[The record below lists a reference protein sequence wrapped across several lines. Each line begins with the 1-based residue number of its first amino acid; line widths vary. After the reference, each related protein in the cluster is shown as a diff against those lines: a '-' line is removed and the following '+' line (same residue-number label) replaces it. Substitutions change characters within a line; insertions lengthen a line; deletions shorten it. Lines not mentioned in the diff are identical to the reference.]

1 MAEVTVSQFAEVL
14 KVPVDR
20 LLVQLDQAG
29 IKVSGPNDR
38 ISDDAKMELL
48 THLRRSHGSTS
59 TTGNAAA
66 PSKITLSR
74 KTQQEI
80 KLSSGQGRARTV
92 NVEVRTKRTYIKRDV
107 LQEQARQ
114 HQDEIDQKRR
124 DVEEAQQRETDRLE
138 AERLEQE
145 RVESDARRRLEEE
158 AAQQK
163 AAEEAQRLAEQAARE
178 EEARRMRE
186 REEAAQR
193 AATEAEEASRRA
205 AEATSTATKKG
216 PEKKAAEKKAAENKA
231 PEAPAK
237 PVFDPTFQ
245 KPQFIPPIQTRERP
259 QQQAIAPQRK
269 GAPQQPTQ
277 AAQPRVAAPASAQQ
291 QGRPQGPA
299 NNQQGRPQGPASNQ
313 QGRPQGPAG
322 NQQGRPQGPAGNPQ
336 QARPQGPAGA
346 GADANTRYGR
356 QELHVAGDV
365 SSRYKKKRRP
375 MKGPGGRMAA
385 PSGEA
390 GRHGF
395 EMPTA
400 PVVREVS
407 VGETVTVSELAQK
420 MAIKAT
426 EVIKVLMNMG
436 VMATINQPLDQDTAV
451 LVVEELGHTVK
462 VLKENQIEEDLQG
475 APSDDSAASEPRPP
489 VVTVMGHVDHGKTSL
504 LDYIRRTKV
513 AAGEAGGITQH
524 IGAYHVE
531 TPKGSVT
538 FLDTPGHAAFTA
550 MRARGAKA
558 TDVVVLVVAADDGV
572 MPQTIEA
579 IQHARAANVPIVV
592 AVNKIDKPEADLD
605 RVRQELAKQEV
616 IPEDWGGET
625 IFVPVSART
634 GQGIDQLLES
644 ILLVAEVLELRAPRD
659 GLASGLVIESSVEK
673 GRGAVATV
681 LVKKGTLRTG
691 DPIIAGSE
699 FGRVRAMFDEN
710 GKAVEEATPSMPVQ
724 VLGLSSPPNA
734 GDEFLAAESERK
746 AREVALYRQGKF
758 RDVKLA
764 SRIQKAEDVFS
775 QMGEAKIGIVA
786 VLIKAD
792 VQGSAEALRESL
804 TKLSTDEVQVKL
816 IASGLGGIT
825 ESDVQLAAA
834 SKGLIIG
841 FNVRADSGA
850 REAIKETGV
859 EVRYYSIIYE
869 AIDDVRQML
878 SGMLQPEIKESI
890 VGVAQVR
897 DVFRSSKFGVV
908 AGCLVTEGVVK
919 RNNPIRVLRENVVI
933 FEGAL
938 ESLRR
943 FKDDVGEVRAGV
955 ECGIGVKNYQDVRA
969 GDQIECYSRVEVART
984 LAAE

>member
-29 IKVSGPNDR
+29 IKVEGPDDR
-38 ISDDAKMELL
+38 ISDDAKLELL
-48 THLRRSHGSTS
+48 THLRRSHGSGES
-59 TTGNAAA
+59 GNAA

-74 KTQQEI
+74 KSQQEI

-107 LQEQARQ
+107 LQEKARQ
-114 HQDEIDQKRR
+114 QQDEIDSKRR
-124 DVEEAQQRETDRLE
+124 EAEEAVQREHDRVE
-138 AERLEQE
+138 AERLERE
-145 RVESDARRRLEEE
+145 RIETDARRRIEEE
-158 AAQQK
+158 AAKKK
-163 AAEEAQRLAEQAARE
+163 AQEEALRAAEQAARE
-178 EEARRMRE
+178 EEERRARE
-186 REEAAQR
+186 REEALKRPPESEVPKR
-193 AATEAEEASRRA
+193 ATAEPPKR
-205 AEATSTATKKG
+205 
-216 PEKKAAEKKAAENKA
+216 A
-231 PEAPAK
+231 PEPPAK

-245 KPQFIPPIQTRERP
+245 RPQIIPPVQTRERP
-259 QQQAIAPQRK
+259 HQSAAAAPPQRNK
-269 GAPQQPTQ
+269 GAPQQHQPPQQ
-277 AAQPRVAAPASAQQ
+277 AAAPAPAAQT
-291 QGRPQGPA
+291 RAPVSP
-299 NNQQGRPQGPASNQ
+299 PP
-313 QGRPQGPAG
+313 
-322 NQQGRPQGPAGNPQ
+322 
-336 QARPQGPAGA
+336 ARPAAAPGSP
-346 GADANTRYGR
+346 DANTRYGR

-365 SSRYKKKRRP
+365 SSRYKKKRR
-375 MKGPGGRMAA
+375 MKGRPMQSSSDGGK
-385 PSGEA
+385 
-390 GRHGF
+390 HGF

-407 VGETVTVSELAQK
+407 VGETVTVADLAAK

-436 VMATINQPLDQDTAV
+436 VMATINQPIDQDTAV
-451 LVVEELGHTVK
+451 LVVEELGHTAK

-475 APSDDSAASEPRPP
+475 VKVEGEEAVATEPRPP

-504 LDYIRRTKV
+504 LDYIRTTKV

-531 TPKGSVT
+531 TAKGSIT

-558 TDVVVLVVAADDGV
+558 TDVVVLVVAGDDGV

-579 IQHARAANVPIVV
+579 IQHARAAGVPIVV
-592 AVNKIDKPEADLD
+592 AVNKMDKPDADLD
-605 RVRQELAKQEV
+605 RVRQELAKHDV
-616 IPEDWGGET
+616 IPEDWGGEN

-634 GQGIDQLLES
+634 GAGVDQLLDS

-659 GLASGLVIESSVEK
+659 GLASGIVIESSVEK

-681 LVKKGTLRTG
+681 LVKKGTLHMG

-710 GKAVEEATPSMPVQ
+710 GKPVENALPSMPVQ

-764 SRIQKAEDVFS
+764 SRATRAEDVFS

-804 TKLSTDEVQVKL
+804 LKLSTDEVQVKL

-850 REAIKETGV
+850 REAIKDFGV

-869 AIDDVRQML
+869 AIDDVKARL
-878 SGMLQPEIKESI
+878 SGMLQPEIKETI

-908 AGCLVTEGVVK
+908 AGCLITEGVVK

-943 FKDDVGEVRAGV
+943 FKDDVSEVRAGV

-969 GDQIECYSRVEVART
+969 GDQIECFSRVEIART
-984 LAAE
+984 LE